1 MKRQQMMAVLLA
13 ATLEI
18 TGCSMAATA
27 DTTTEKSSSTT
38 AASTTDMAADATDA
52 QNLVDTDDMFSDR
65 NLDGSYKENECVQIA
80 LDDEASTCED
90 KNVTTDGQTVTISGE
105 GTYLIS
111 GSLSDGSLVVD
122 VGDSE
127 KVQLVLDG
135 VSITNKEGAAIQVTQ
150 ADKVF
155 VTLADG
161 SENTLTSESL
171 SDDTDSNVDGAIFS
185 QEDLTLNGS
194 GSLAVTSAAHGIV
207 SKDDLVI
214 TGGMYEITS
223 EQQGLSGKDSVRIA
237 DGTFTIESGK
247 DAIHSENSEDESKG
261 WVYLAGGTYTLTA
274 AGDGISASGVL
285 QIDDGTYDI
294 TAGGGSTNATKKSD
308 RQGSGGDFGQGG
320 PGKSDMLQPQD
331 AGAANEESGDM
342 QNSGTNS
349 STEETSKTAS
359 VKKTGTEES
368 GAKANSEATG
378 STASE
383 NTATGSETHNSGTKD
398 TSAEDT
404 STKGVKAGGDL
415 LVKDGTFTIDSCDD
429 SLHTNGNLSICGG
442 TYTLSTGDDGMHADE
457 ANRVSGGEIT
467 IETCYEGI
475 EGQNVEISGG
485 TIDITAS
492 DDGLNAA
499 GGNDQSGM
507 GGLGGDMFSADEDS
521 WITISGGTV
530 TIDATGDGIDSNGDL
545 TVSGGNIFVSGPSDN
560 GNGALDYNGTATI
573 TGGTLVAAGMSGMEQ
588 NFGSD
593 STQGSLM
600 MNLTDNQSGEITLED
615 ADGNTLVSYTP
626 MREYNSVVISC
637 AELSDGSTYTIHTGE
652 NSQEVTMEGLV
663 YTDGEGT
670 NAPGQGEGQKP
681 QGGPMGD
688 NSGDSDNSD
697 NSDRLTLPQ
706 GQGNPPDTQNGE
718 RPQGDAPQGNP
729 GDSSNEQT
737 KEESDGQK

>member
-1 MKRQQMMAVLLA
+1 MANQTIFKRYEYKYLL
-13 ATLEI
+13 
-18 TGCSMAATA
+18 TA
-27 DTTTEKSSSTT
+27 DQKKDLQAYMETYMKPDTFGRNTICNLYFDTPDYLLIQRSIEGKVYKEKIRLRTYGRAQHDSEAFIELKKKYKKVVYKRRVRTEY
-38 AASTTDMAADATDA
+38 ADAVRYLCQGEDSIEHSQIRRELDYAMQMYQGIRPAVDLSYEREAFYGRDDHELRITFD
-52 QNLVDTDDMFSDR
+52 QNILWRTTQ
-65 NLDGSYKENECVQIA
+65 LDLSAPVYGRPLLEKNQA
-80 LDDEASTCED
+80 LME
-90 KNVTTDGQTVTISGE
+90 I
-105 GTYLIS
+105 
-111 GSLSDGSLVVD
+111 
-122 VGDSE
+122 
-127 KVQLVLDG
+127 KV
-135 VSITNKEGAAIQVTQ
+135 
-150 ADKVF
+150 
-155 VTLADG
+155 
-161 SENTLTSESL
+161 
-171 SDDTDSNVDGAIFS
+171 
-185 QEDLTLNGS
+185 
-194 GSLAVTSAAHGIV
+194 
-207 SKDDLVI
+207 
-214 TGGMYEITS
+214 
-223 EQQGLSGKDSVRIA
+223 
-237 DGTFTIESGK
+237 
-247 DAIHSENSEDESKG
+247 
-261 WVYLAGGTYTLTA
+261 
-274 AGDGISASGVL
+274 
-285 QIDDGTYDI
+285 
-294 TAGGGSTNATKKSD
+294 
-308 RQGSGGDFGQGG
+308 GQGG
-320 PGKSDMLQPQD
+320 PGMSDMQPPQD
-331 AGAANEESGDM
+331 AGTENGG
-342 QNSGTNS
+342 NSETQNS
-349 STEETSKTAS
+349 ST
-359 VKKTGTEES
+359 TE
-368 GAKANSEATG
+368 
-378 STASE
+378 
-383 NTATGSETHNSGTKD
+383 D
-398 TSAEDT
+398 I
-404 STKGVKAGGDL
+404 STKGIKAGGDL
-415 LVKDGTFTIDSCDD
+415 LLKDGTFTIDSCDD

-442 TYTLSTGDDGMHADE
+442 TYTLSTGDDGMHADG
-457 ANRVSGGEIT
+457 ADQVYGGEIA
-467 IETCYEGI
+467 IKICYEGI
-475 EGQNVEISGG
+475 EGQNMEISGG

-507 GGLGGDMFSADEDS
+507 GGFGGDMFSADENS

-600 MNLTDNQSGEITLED
+600 VNLTDNQSGEITLED

-663 YTDGEGT
+663 YTDGEVT

-697 NSDRLTLPQ
+697 NSDRPTLPQ

>member
-1 MKRQQMMAVLLA
+1 MANQTIFKRYEYKYLL
-13 ATLEI
+13 
-18 TGCSMAATA
+18 TA
-27 DTTTEKSSSTT
+27 DQKKDLQAYMETYMKPDTFGRNTICNLYFDTPDYLLIRRSIEGKVYKEKIRLRTYGRAQDDSEAFIELKKKYKKVVYKRRVRTEY
-38 AASTTDMAADATDA
+38 ADAVRYLCQGEDSIEHS
-52 QNLVDTDDMFSDR
+52 QIR
-65 NLDGSYKENECVQIA
+65 RELDYAMQMY
-80 LDDEASTCED
+80 
-90 KNVTTDGQTVTISGE
+90 Q
-105 GTYLIS
+105 
-111 GSLSDGSLVVD
+111 
-122 VGDSE
+122 
-127 KVQLVLDG
+127 
-135 VSITNKEGAAIQVTQ
+135 
-150 ADKVF
+150 
-155 VTLADG
+155 
-161 SENTLTSESL
+161 
-171 SDDTDSNVDGAIFS
+171 
-185 QEDLTLNGS
+185 
-194 GSLAVTSAAHGIV
+194 GI
-207 SKDDLVI
+207 
-214 TGGMYEITS
+214 
-223 EQQGLSGKDSVRIA
+223 RPA
-237 DGTFTIESGK
+237 
-247 DAIHSENSEDESKG
+247 
-261 WVYLAGGTYTLTA
+261 VYLSYEREAFYGRDDHELRITFDQNILWRTTQL
-274 AGDGISASGVL
+274 DLSAPVYGRPLLEKNQALMEIKV
-285 QIDDGTYDI
+285 
-294 TAGGGSTNATKKSD
+294 
-308 RQGSGGDFGQGG
+308 GQGG
-320 PGKSDMLQPQD
+320 PGMSDMQPPQD
-331 AGAANEESGDM
+331 AGTENGG
-342 QNSGTNS
+342 NSETQNS
-349 STEETSKTAS
+349 ST
-359 VKKTGTEES
+359 TE
-368 GAKANSEATG
+368 
-378 STASE
+378 
-383 NTATGSETHNSGTKD
+383 D
-398 TSAEDT
+398 I
-404 STKGVKAGGDL
+404 STKGIKTGGDL
-415 LVKDGTFTIDSCDD
+415 LLKDGTFTIDSCDD

-442 TYTLSTGDDGMHADE
+442 TYTLSTGDDGMHADG
-457 ANRVSGGEIT
+457 ADQVYGGEIT
-467 IETCYEGI
+467 IKTCYEEI
-475 EGQNVEISGG
+475 EGQNMEISGG

-507 GGLGGDMFSADEDS
+507 GGFGGDMFSADEDA

-663 YTDGEGT
+663 YTDGEVT

-697 NSDRLTLPQ
+697 NSDRPTLPQ